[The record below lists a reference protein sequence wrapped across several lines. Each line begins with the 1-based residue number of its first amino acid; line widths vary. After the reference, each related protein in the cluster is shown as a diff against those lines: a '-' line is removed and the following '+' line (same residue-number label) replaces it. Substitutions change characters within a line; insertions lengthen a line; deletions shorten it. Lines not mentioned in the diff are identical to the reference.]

1 MNNFNVVVIEGRL
14 VNDPDLRY
22 IQNGTALCSFSVA
35 NNYSFYRDNELQ
47 KEVNFIEVTAWS
59 KLAEQCGEFLK
70 KGRRVLINGR
80 LKQNRW
86 QDDKGATHSKLGLI
100 CSHVRFLDRPEASE
114 LSDSDNSS
122 DDDTSV

>member
-1 MNNFNVVVIEGRL
+1 MNNFNFVIMEGRL

-35 NNYSFYRDNELQ
+35 NNYSYYRGEELQ
-47 KEVNFIEVTAWS
+47 NEVNFIEVTAWS

-70 KGRRVLINGR
+70 KGRRILINGR

-86 QDDKGATHSKLGLI
+86 QDDKGATHSKIGLV
-100 CSHVRFLDRPEASE
+100 CNHVRFLDHPETE
-114 LSDSDNSS
+114 DSSRTDDSS
-122 DDDTSV
+122 NDDTPV

>member
-1 MNNFNVVVIEGRL
+1 MNNFNLVVMEGRL

-35 NNYSFYRDNELQ
+35 NNYSYYKGDELQ
-47 KEVNFIEVTAWS
+47 KEVSFIEVTVWS

-70 KGRRVLINGR
+70 KGRRVIINGR

-86 QDDKGATHSKLGLI
+86 QDDKGATRSKIGLI
-100 CSHVRFLDRPEASE
+100 CNHVRFLDRPETEKS
-114 LSDSDNSS
+114 LNTDDSS
-122 DDDTSV
+122 DDDTPA

>member
-1 MNNFNVVVIEGRL
+1 MNNFNFVVMEGRL

-35 NNYSFYRDNELQ
+35 NNYSYYKGDELQ
-47 KEVNFIEVTAWS
+47 NEVNFIEVTAWS

-86 QDDKGATHSKLGLI
+86 QDDKGATHSKVGLV
-100 CSHVRFLDRPEASE
+100 CSQVRFLDHPETE
-114 LSDSDNSS
+114 DSSKTDDSS
-122 DDDTSV
+122 NDDTPV

>member
-1 MNNFNVVVIEGRL
+1 MNNFNLVVMEGRL

-35 NNYSFYRDNELQ
+35 NNYSYYKGDELQ
-47 KEVNFIEVTAWS
+47 KDVNFIEVTAWS

-86 QDDKGATHSKLGLI
+86 QDDKGATHSKIGLV
-100 CSHVRFLDRPEASE
+100 CNHVQFLDHPETAE
-114 LSDSDNSS
+114 LSHSDNSS
-122 DDDTSV
+122 DDDTPV